1 MFSFRDYLSY
11 AEKYLRLA
19 EDELES
25 SPDVGWLL
33 IPATVLAWAAIES
46 FVNNRLSDYGSL
58 PEDLFELHE
67 RAFLL
72 EKRIRFVDRGNKIG
86 QFILEGTEY
95 RRLEEK
101 IFFLIAKFS
110 SQGGQNIREEGLWQD
125 FRRFKEDRDAL
136 VHPRWDKDVSLDI
149 GRVRNHI
156 ETSKRVIQL
165 VSRHIWDKEVDF

>member
-1 MFSFRDYLSY
+1 MLTFRDYLYY

-19 EDELES
+19 EDELENS
-25 SPDVGWLL
+25 SDIAWLL

-72 EKRIRFVDRGNKIG
+72 EKRIRFVDSGNKIG

-95 RRLEEK
+95 RKLEEK

-110 SQGGQNIREEGLWQD
+110 SQRGHNIRGGSLWQD
-125 FRRFKEDRDAL
+125 FQRFKEDRDAL
-136 VHPRWDKDVSLDI
+136 VHPRLTKDVSLDI
-149 GRVRNHI
+149 GKVRNHI
-156 ETSKRVIQL
+156 ETSKRVIQMI
-165 VSRHIWDKEVDF
+165 SRYIWNKEVDF